1 MKILIYCPSK
11 FNLNSKNNDK
21 LGGIE
26 TLNLESQ
33 LKNGTEIFLNKFY
46 YLTLTYPI
54 SQPENNSTNTKSL
67 VYLI

>member
-26 TLNLESQ
+26 TLNLELSKIFHKIH
-33 LKNGTEIFLNKFY
+33 LKYI
-46 YLTLTYPI
+46 YL
-54 SQPENNSTNTKSL
+54 QFVKR
-67 VYLI
+67 